1 MRRWERNG
9 CAVHA
14 ELPFR
19 FSVIC
24 KGTYNDKENI
34 INFVKNYPEN
44 KDIKLIKEGIL
55 KELFE
60 YVNGR

>member
-24 KGTYNDKENI
+24 NNVVIELSYVTTFHQNTPFPTTTI
-34 INFVKNYPEN
+34 IKKPE
-44 KDIKLIKEGIL
+44 K
-55 KELFE
+55 
-60 YVNGR
+60 

>member
-24 KGTYNDKENI
+24 NRQKEEKGT
-34 INFVKNYPEN
+34 
-44 KDIKLIKEGIL
+44 LL
-55 KELFE
+55 K
-60 YVNGR
+60 Y

>member
-24 KGTYNDKENI
+24 IFGNKKCQILIFLAQDSIYENI
-34 INFVKNYPEN
+34 FRSILLLFLQ
-44 KDIKLIKEGIL
+44 ILLITSL
-55 KELFE
+55 T
-60 YVNGR
+60 